1 MYQCSLSQE
10 VIDANRE
17 FYLATLKHLF
27 LERGRPMSETY
38 LLRRESMGV
47 PDRYSRTVYLLGAN
61 GLEPAYYNYDIKQWI
76 RSPKNKD
83 VPLLTNKYIEPA
95 WGLDQMAERI
105 IFSYMIG
112 NSRVSDVAYR
122 TSHKYKD
129 T

>member
-1 MYQCSLSQE
+1 MYQRGLSQE

-27 LERGRPMSETY
+27 LQRGRPMSQAY
-38 LLRRESMGV
+38 LLRRENMGI

-61 GLEPAYYNYDIKQWI
+61 GLESAYYNYDIKQWV
-76 RSPKNKD
+76 RNPKNKD
-83 VPLLTNKYIEPA
+83 VPLLTNMYIEPA
-95 WGLDQMAERI
+95 WGLDKMAENAV
-105 IFSYMIG
+105 FQYMIG
-112 NSRVSDVAYR
+112 NLKISEVAYR